1 VTILKEISKITAKW
15 STPTLPEPRTSD
27 RYTRWY
33 LTLVTGTVRM
43 PLYGGS
49 DIMIDIL
56 LEPIPEV
63 DDAMLSLAVR
73 AERTVV
79 A

>member
-1 VTILKEISKITAKW
+1 MEISKITAKW
-15 STPTLPEPRTSD
+15 STLTLPEHRISD

-33 LTLVTGTVRM
+33 LTLVTETVRM

-49 DIMIDIL
+49 EIMTNIL

-63 DDAMLSLAVR
+63 DGAMLSLAVR
-73 AERTVV
+73 AERSRIRYRV
-79 A
+79 